1 MHKSGT
7 TLLANILHSSG
18 IHMIDAEAEG
28 ADYDRGG
35 HFERRAANRINK
47 ELLQC
52 GGAHSL
58 DVIRVPSPE
67 EWEENLRLRA
77 AALGAQL
84 DREHRHWGFKDP
96 RTCLTYPFWREVLGR
111 HRIIFVYRDP
121 REVVSHYLTRSAR
134 SGIKSKVATATK
146 ALRAWHV
153 YNDRVLEFLP
163 RRGQPWITLDYSA
176 FMRDDRFFASD
187 SRLHARYRSRR
198 PNRLV
203 YRLAK
208 TRVKHAYGF
217 DVDALYLSLG
227 GLSGR
232 GRSE

>member
-1 MHKSGT
+1 
-7 TLLANILHSSG
+7 
-18 IHMIDAEAEG
+18 
-28 ADYDRGG
+28 
-35 HFERRAANRINK
+35 
-47 ELLQC
+47 
-52 GGAHSL
+52 
-58 DVIRVPSPE
+58 
-67 EWEENLRLRA
+67 
-77 AALGAQL
+77 
-84 DREHRHWGFKDP
+84 
-96 RTCLTYPFWREVLGR
+96 VLGR

-176 FMRDDRFFASD
+176 FMRDDRFFARLCSFTGSDLSD